1 MRIRWQKVLKPGL
14 IKGPWTEEVC
24 VAAARQRR
32 TFLNA
37 RPPIPQEDATVR
49 ALVAEYGTKKW
60 SQIASQLPGR
70 LGKQCRER

>member
-1 MRIRWQKVLKPGL
+1 MW
-14 IKGPWTEEVC
+14 
-24 VAAARQRR
+24 QRR
-32 TFLNA
+32 ENGETFLSA